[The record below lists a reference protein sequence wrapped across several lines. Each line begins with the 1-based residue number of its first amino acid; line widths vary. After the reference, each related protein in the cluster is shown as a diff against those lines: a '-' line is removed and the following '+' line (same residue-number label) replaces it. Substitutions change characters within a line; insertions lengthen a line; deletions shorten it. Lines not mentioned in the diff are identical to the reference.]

1 MIFLKEMKLIV
12 THFNT
17 PICMFFLSVQFSSV
31 TRSCLTL
38 CNPMDCSTSGCW
50 WCHPTISSS
59 VVPFSSHLQS
69 FPASGSVLPVRWPK
83 YWSFRTTHW
92 KDCCWSWN
100 AKVLEVLLMEY
111 YIFIFT
117 VSSVTNFK
125 QWCEHYFL

>member
-17 PICMFFLSVQFSSV
+17 PCLSVQFSSV

-38 CNPMDCSTSGCW
+38 QPHGLQHVRLLVMPSNHLILCRPLLLPPSIFPSFR
-50 WCHPTISSS
+50 
-59 VVPFSSHLQS
+59 VFSNE
-69 FPASGSVLPVRWPK
+69 SVLPIRWPK
-83 YWSFRTTHW
+83 YWSFRNTHW
-92 KDCCWSWN
+92 KDWCWSWN
-100 AKVLEVLLMEY
+100 AKVWEVLLMEY